1 MNGGFTGLAIRAT
14 QVLPPRL
21 NESVLTIILNYKII
35 KTVLVCI
42 YKTMTNPPSNVV
54 PPPSPETS
62 RPRLES
68 AEILRGSNA
77 VEIEHAGQRYLLRV
91 TRENKLILTK

>member
-1 MNGGFTGLAIRAT
+1 MNT
-14 QVLPPRL
+14 QPKTPLSPPQA
-21 NESVLTIILNYKII
+21 ESNDA
-35 KTVLVCI
+35 
-42 YKTMTNPPSNVV
+42 
-54 PPPSPETS
+54 

-68 AEILRGSNA
+68 EQILRGNNT